1 MHMRLLDRYLLRELL
16 FPLGYCLCGF
26 LIFWIS
32 FDLFGSLGEFQK
44 KQMVAGDIA
53 AYYLVMMPEFLV
65 IVLPIALLLSLLYA
79 LTNHARHN
87 EITAIRAAGVSL
99 WRVCLPYLAVGM
111 AGSLALLAINELWA
125 PDSDD
130 AATAI
135 KERHMPVPARTAG
148 RKEFR
153 NLCFDNSRDGRI
165 WRIGVYNSRTG
176 EMFEPIVSWTA
187 QDGSRP
193 WQLKAD
199 RAVQVNGVWVF
210 YNARE
215 FKEAPQS
222 DLPPVPSM
230 QTNVL
235 AMPELTETPEEINS
249 EIKISNS
256 LTLRGARK
264 ADVPIMELLH
274 YLHLH
279 PNPTRSDGFW
289 LHTKLQGRLAA
300 PWTCLVVVL
309 IAIPFG
315 AATGRR
321 NVFFGVAGSI
331 VICFIYFVLQQVG
344 LALGTS
350 GSLPPWLAAWFP
362 NLSFGLAGLWLTS
375 KVR

>member
-1 MHMRLLDRYLLRELL
+1 MRLLDRYLLRELL

-32 FDLFGSLGEFQK
+32 SDLFAKLGDFQK
-44 KQMVAGDIA
+44 RGLSARDIA
-53 AYYLVMMPEFLV
+53 EYYLVITPGFLV

-99 WRVCLPYLAVGM
+99 WRLSLPYLAVGFM
-111 AGSLALLAINELWA
+111 ASLALLAINELWA
-125 PDSDD
+125 ADSDD
-130 AATAI
+130 AANAI
-135 KERHMPVPARTAG
+135 LERHLPGYLRSAG

-153 NLCFDNSRDGRI
+153 NLCFENARDGRI
-165 WRIGVYNSRTG
+165 WRIGVYNSQTG
-176 EMFEPIVSWTA
+176 EMIEPIVSWTS

-193 WQLKAD
+193 WQLKAE
-199 RAVQVNGVWVF
+199 RAVLINGVWTF

-215 FKEAPQS
+215 FRATAQT
-222 DLPPVPSM
+222 DLPPVPSL
-230 QTNVL
+230 QTNIL
-235 AMPELTETPEEINS
+235 AMPEFTETQEEINS

-256 LTLRGARK
+256 ITLRAAKK

-274 YLHLH
+274 YLRLH
-279 PNPTRSDGFW
+279 PQPPRSDGFW

-315 AATGRR
+315 AASGRR
-321 NVFFGVAGSI
+321 NVFVGVASSI
-331 VICFIYFVLQQVG
+331 VICFVYFILQQVG

-350 GSLPPWLAAWFP
+350 GTLPPWLAAWFP
-362 NLSFGLAGLWLTS
+362 NLSFGLVGLCLTA
-375 KVR
+375 RFI